1 MSAIQAA
8 FENYCHGKPVDLRK
22 KADGRYL
29 MGSTRTVWREF
40 KEIYEIGFAAG
51 RCEPRI
57 SGARPLMGEAL
68 RELAIR
74 ANTMGMGYGD

>member
-1 MSAIQAA
+1 MNAIQTA
-8 FENYCHGKPVDLRK
+8 FENYCHDKPVDLRK

-29 MGSTRTVWREF
+29 MGSTRALWREF

-57 SGARPLMGEAL
+57 ARPPMGEAL
-68 RELAIR
+68 RDLAGQ
-74 ANTMGMGYGD
+74 AKTMGMGHGD